1 MKTTTERSGERVSAR
16 ADVASVTV
24 TPASGSGSATS
35 GSATSEGRT
44 RSSVVTLLLEEGP
57 ISATQV
63 GSRLGISAA
72 GVRRHLDALI
82 DAGDARVTMTSRP
95 GARTR
100 GRPAKLFSLT
110 AHGRSRLGHS
120 YDDLAGAAMR
130 HLREIGGDDAVRTF
144 ARRRIQS
151 IVGDVEP
158 ADTSSQQSVSETAD
172 AIAEALTESGFAAS
186 TRPVGNGVQ
195 ICQHHCPV
203 SHVAA
208 EFPELCTAEREAFA
222 DLLGTHVQR
231 LATIANGDCACTT
244 HVPLRTLSTPE
255 SGNTDDDVGVAP
267 SDAADSGTVHH
278 DRTALDSARTTS
290 SSPNSP
296 LDRLR
301 KEPA

>member
-1 MKTTTERSGERVSAR
+1 MKTTTERSSERTGAR
-16 ADVASVTV
+16 DDVASVTS
-24 TPASGSGSATS
+24 AAGSAV
-35 GSATSEGRT
+35 AAEGRT
-44 RSSVVTLLLEEGP
+44 RSSVITLLLEEGP
-57 ISATQV
+57 ISATDV

-82 DAGDARVTMTSRP
+82 DAGDARVTMTPRP
-95 GARTR
+95 GSRTR
-100 GRPAKLFSLT
+100 GRPAKMFSLT
-110 AHGRSRLGHS
+110 ARGRSRLGHS

-151 IVGDVEP
+151 IVADVEP
-158 ADTSSQQSVSETAD
+158 ADTSSHGSVSRTAD
-172 AIAEALTESGFAAS
+172 AIAEALTDSGFAAS

-244 HVPLRTLSTPE
+244 HVPLRTPSTPD

-267 SDAADSGTVHH
+267 GEVAHDDAATDPTVSL
-278 DRTALDSARTTS
+278 T
-290 SSPNSP
+290 

>member
-1 MKTTTERSGERVSAR
+1 MKTTTERSSERAGAR
-16 ADVASVTV
+16 DDVASVTS
-24 TPASGSGSATS
+24 AAGSAV
-35 GSATSEGRT
+35 AAEGRT
-44 RSSVVTLLLEEGP
+44 RSSVITLLLEEGP
-57 ISATQV
+57 ISATDV

-82 DAGDARVTMTSRP
+82 DAGDARVTMTPRP
-95 GARTR
+95 GSRTR
-100 GRPAKLFSLT
+100 GRPAKMFSLT
-110 AHGRSRLGHS
+110 ARGRSRLGHS

-151 IVGDVEP
+151 IVADVEP
-158 ADTSSQQSVSETAD
+158 ADTSSHDSVSRTAD
-172 AIAEALTESGFAAS
+172 AIAEALTDSGFAAS

-244 HVPLRTLSTPE
+244 HVPLRTPSTPD

-267 SDAADSGTVHH
+267 GEVAHDDTATDPTVSL
-278 DRTALDSARTTS
+278 T
-290 SSPNSP
+290 